1 MQVTIVFDV
10 EEYAEIAKLEATH
23 GDVVKVEDAL
33 MADELPD
40 ELRDG
45 VNELE
50 QGGYWKTLHAL
61 NEFLKGAPDHY
72 RAYLLHLTKTMN
84 IEQALV
90 EVKRITLSPPTD
102 WDRFMHN
109 GALYR
114 VSYKPFKEKT

>member
-1 MQVTIVFDV
+1 MQVTIVVDV
-10 EEYAEIAKLEATH
+10 EEYAEIAKLEAIY
-23 GDVVKVEDAL
+23 GDVVKIEDAL

-40 ELRDG
+40 ELQDA
-45 VNELE
+45 VIALE
-50 QGGYWKTLHAL
+50 QGGYWQTLHVL

-90 EVKRITLSPPTD
+90 EVKRIILSPPSD
-102 WDRFMHN
+102 WDRFTHN

-114 VSYKPFKEKT
+114 VSYKPFT

>member
-23 GDVVKVEDAL
+23 GDVVKIEDAL

-40 ELRDG
+40 ELRDA

-61 NEFLKGAPDHY
+61 NEFLKGTPDHY

-84 IEQALV
+84 IEQSLARIKRTNLTPV
-90 EVKRITLSPPTD
+90 EWEVPFTHDGTTYYARI
-102 WDRFMHN
+102 
-109 GALYR
+109 
-114 VSYKPFKEKT
+114 KEKA